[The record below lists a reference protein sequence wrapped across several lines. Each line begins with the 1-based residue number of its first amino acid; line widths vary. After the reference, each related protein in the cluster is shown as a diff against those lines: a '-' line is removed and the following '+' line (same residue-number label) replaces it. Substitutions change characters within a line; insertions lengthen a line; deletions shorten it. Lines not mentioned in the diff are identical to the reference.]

1 MIYNYYELRVGRE
14 REAQRQLAEQVYGGG
29 GAGVLGVFAPLL
41 GYASNEALVLTDER
55 ATSDAVLKGSGVAA
69 AEWRRMSPTLRPH
82 QGARPEPGGVYVHN
96 WFTIDAEALDEF
108 VQLSGAAWPD
118 FEAKFDAKI
127 YGLFSVE
134 PQAGET
140 AAGAR
145 RLLLMTRYR
154 DLGEWQ
160 KSRDPTSEAMKIFVR
175 RRALTQMS
183 LARACVLVPPP
194 GSVK

>member
-1 MIYNYYELRVGRE
+1 MIYNYYEVRVGRE
-14 REAQRQLAEQVYGGG
+14 RNAQRALADQVYANG

-55 ATSDAVLKGSGVAA
+55 ASSDAVLKGSGVAA

-82 QGARPEPGGVYVHN
+82 QGARPEPGGIYVHN
-96 WFTIDAEALDEF
+96 WFTIDAESFDEF

-118 FEAKFDAKI
+118 FEARFDARI
-127 YGLFSVE
+127 YGLFAVE
-134 PQAGET
+134 PQAAET

-145 RLLLMTRYR
+145 LLLLMTRYA

-160 KSRDPTSEAMKIFVR
+160 KSRDPTSDAMHIFAR
-175 RRALTQMS
+175 RRELTRVS
-183 LARACVLVPPP
+183 LARACLLIPPSK
-194 GSVK
+194 G

>member
-1 MIYNYYELRVGRE
+1 LIYNYYELRVGRE
-14 REAQRQLAEQVYGGG
+14 RDAQKALAAQVYTGG

-55 ATSDAVLKGSGVAA
+55 ATSDAVLRSGAAA

-82 QGARPEPGGVYVHN
+82 QGARPEPGGIYVHN

-108 VQLSGAAWPD
+108 VQLSGAAWAD
-118 FEAKFDAKI
+118 FEAKFEAKI

-134 PQAGET
+134 PQVGET
-140 AAGAR
+140 ASGAR
-145 RLLLMTRYR
+145 RLLLMTRYSS
-154 DLGEWQ
+154 LGEWQ
-160 KSRDPTSEAMKIFVR
+160 KSRDPTTEAMQIFAR
-175 RRALTQMS
+175 RRELTQMS

-194 GSVK
+194 GPDA